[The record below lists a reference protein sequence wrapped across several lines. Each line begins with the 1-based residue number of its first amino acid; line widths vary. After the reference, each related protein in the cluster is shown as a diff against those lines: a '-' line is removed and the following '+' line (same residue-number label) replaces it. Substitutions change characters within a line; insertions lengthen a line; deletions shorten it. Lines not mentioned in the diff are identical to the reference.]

1 MPGTLGFKICHV
13 FSYKKL
19 EPTEDE
25 NIIYVTLNL
34 RYFFFRTEEQ
44 LSVRAIS
51 NVGLYLYS
59 IIVIPLKLTYLVT
72 I

>member
-34 RYFFFRTEEQ
+34 RYFFFRPEEQ
-44 LSVRAIS
+44 TSVRAIS

-59 IIVIPLKLTYLVT
+59 IIVNPLKLAYLVT